1 MSFEKTNLGNWI
13 ENVSHSEGLDGV
25 YSGWYFNDQIQRV
38 IHSLKYEERAK
49 LGWELG
55 HHLGNMF
62 PSFQVGDLD
71 FLVPVPL
78 HSVKKRERGY
88 NQAKWIAKGLSSIWG
103 IPVDFSILK
112 RKKYTETQTM
122 LSSLERKENMDKAFE
137 VKRMTTGLNIGI
149 IDDVLTTGSTMSAC
163 FVMLKEKG
171 FQSVFAITCST
182 PKLEKKYNLR

>member
-1 MSFEKTNLGNWI
+1 MRLSISDFHHFFLDLFLPNQCLVCSKGIFRSSDSICTQCFMSFEKTNLGNWI

-62 PSFQVGDLD
+62 PSLQVGDLD

-78 HSVKKRERGY
+78 HSVKKRERVY

-112 RKKYTETQTM
+112 RKNIQKLKQCYLVRPEEKY
-122 LSSLERKENMDKAFE
+122 
-137 VKRMTTGLNIGI
+137 G
-149 IDDVLTTGSTMSAC
+149 
-163 FVMLKEKG
+163 
-171 FQSVFAITCST
+171 
-182 PKLEKKYNLR
+182 